1 MNFNPSF
8 QAQKQQVLTL
18 FSKAI
23 SVARQHNR
31 EAIGKGLQEAQ
42 AYLEQEQMVL
52 VVCGEFKQGK
62 SNLIN
67 ALLNEPNLFP
77 VDRHITTSLVST
89 ISYGETEKI
98 TVYFDNG
105 QSKQIP
111 RAEISKYVT
120 EQKNKDNQ
128 KEVSLLTIETPNPL
142 LKQGLLIAD
151 TPGVGGLYKNHAEI
165 SYAYILNADA
175 VLFVSD
181 AQVTLSDLEL
191 QFVKKIESRCQNFLF
206 AVTKIDREENYQLT
220 VENNRKKL
228 AQVLERSED
237 SLTIIPVSSYLKEVY
252 LESQAPED
260 LEDSNFSI
268 LEKELWQ
275 FLNQQR
281 GYILILRALSKLG
294 QYVSDIKQPIQAEWE
309 AYQKNTQE
317 ELAQME
323 QQFEA
328 DRQRYQELLN
338 GNAQWLTLL
347 KAGMDDIEKKLKNQ
361 FAKGEGNIL
370 HIARQLL
377 DDDGALE
384 NPEQIGKSI
393 VIEINILV
401 SDLSQE
407 ILHQAEDLQTEIEIV
422 SGLNLQQVAMEEPS
436 LDIDAPDLRQVV
448 EKGKTSAWKKT
459 MEVGRKSAF
468 TSTGMGFLGGVLG
481 GILGGAAGLAV
492 EVFAG
497 GLAGGSAFLQITGVG
512 ASIGAGLLSSVSLPS
527 NLKTAVDETKEIEH
541 KNIKQEVSAVLK
553 NCIEDNLRN
562 CRAEL
567 DNGLTKLARSIR
579 HDLQDR
585 IYQEKETAERSLK
598 SIKEARKLSQE
609 QAAEKAATLKAPL
622 QQLSQLLGSIEQTAK
637 NVIKHKESAGSEPEI
652 LDSDSQSQESGEELT
667 ENYGDFADE

>member
-23 SVARQHNR
+23 FAARQHNR

-77 VDRHITTSLVST
+77 VDIHITTSLVST

-175 VLFVSD
+175 VLYVSD
-181 AQVTLSDLEL
+181 AQVTLSELEL

-252 LESQAPED
+252 LESQDPED
-260 LEDSNFSI
+260 LEDSNFPI

-281 GYILILRALSKLG
+281 GYILILRALNKLG
-294 QYVSDIKQPIQAEWE
+294 QYVSEIKQPIQAEWE
-309 AYQKNTQE
+309 AYQKHTQE
-317 ELAQME
+317 ELAQM
-323 QQFEA
+323 QQRFEA
-328 DRQRYQELLN
+328 DSQRYQELLN

-347 KAGMDDIEKKLKNQ
+347 KAGMDDIEKNFRNQ
-361 FAKGEGNIL
+361 FARGEGNIL
-370 HIARQLL
+370 HIVRQLL
-377 DDDGALE
+377 DDEQMLE
-384 NPEQIGKSI
+384 NPEQISNSI
-393 VIEINILV
+393 VTEINILV

-407 ILHQAEDLQTEIEIV
+407 ILHQVEVLQTEIEIA
-422 SGLNLQQVAMEEPS
+422 SGLNLQQVAMEELS
-436 LDIDAPDLRQVV
+436 SDINAPDLSQVV
-448 EKGKTSAWKKT
+448 EKGRLGAWQKT
-459 MEVGRKSAF
+459 MEVGRKSF
-468 TSTGMGFLGGVLG
+468 LTSSGIGFLGGVIG
-481 GILGGAAGLAV
+481 GILGGAVGIAS
-492 EVFAG
+492 G
-497 GLAGGSAFLQITGVG
+497 GLALGAAIPAAQWG
-512 ASIGAGLLSSVSLPS
+512 ASIGAGLLSSVSIPS
-527 NLKTAVDETKEIEH
+527 IIKTAVDETNVIEH
-541 KNIKQEVSAVLK
+541 KNTKQKVSAILR
-553 NCIEDNLRN
+553 NCIEDNLRS

-567 DNGLTKLARSIR
+567 DNGLAKLARSIR

-585 IYQEKETAERSLK
+585 IYQEKETAERSLR

-622 QQLSQLLGSIEQTAK
+622 EELSQLLGSIEQTAK
-637 NVIKHKESAGSEPEI
+637 NVIKHKESAGSELEI